1 MYLIAGMVNN
11 YSQFMQTI
19 LWIGFVFAV
28 ILISVTSV
36 LHYKRKKKISLEND
50 ADGEIFDT
58 DYLALSPEQ
67 IVYRPGMPKNIILD
81 HTKLIKD
88 VKNRLGYN
96 TARYAA
102 LKHDYGVL
110 QRKYFSLLNQNGQ
123 AVNKNLLQTNY
134 NMQVL
139 NEQTPVIAGGNAD
152 ESLKQQMIELQKQ
165 HLAEKNELVIQM
177 QQMNSAYQSLEEEN
191 RYLLEQVKSGGAK
204 PGEAIAYTQE
214 EWEEEKKK
222 LKNKITEQE
231 YLKDVLEE
239 KQLHIDFLQSQLE
252 KRVKNYH
259 ELEQDTSEKTDNFL
273 RMHKENNEM
282 AAQFNGLKEIIAER
296 DKQALHLQTVIDEK
310 NREQTDLQ
318 ESLNSKLTHITFL
331 ENAMSELQQQ
341 NAQLYAAAGDNK
353 KTIGELNEK
362 LANEERKSGLFAE
375 KMDNNK
381 TILEKL
387 YKELGSL
394 VNQGVTTESQVIQLQ
409 PDYKGQGDNMAV

>member
-1 MYLIAGMVNN
+1 MYILTGMVNN

-19 LWIGFVFAV
+19 LWISLVFAV
-28 ILISVTSV
+28 ILIVVTSM
-36 LHYKRKKKISLEND
+36 LHYRRKKRHALS
-50 ADGEIFDT
+50 GEPGDDSFDT
-58 DYLALSPEQ
+58 EYLAASPEQ
-67 IVYRPGMPKNIILD
+67 IVYKPGMPKHIVLD

-88 VKNRLGYN
+88 VKHRLGYN
-96 TARYAA
+96 TARYSA

-110 QRKYFSLLNQNGQ
+110 QRKYFSLLNQNGKII
-123 AVNKNLLQTNY
+123 NTNLLQTNT
-134 NMQVL
+134 NMEIL
-139 NEQTPVIAGGNAD
+139 NEQTVNTVWQLD
-152 ESLKQQMIELQKQ
+152 ESLQQQIIALQKQ

-191 RYLLEQVKSGGAK
+191 RYLLEQVKSGPK
-204 PGEAIAYTQE
+204 QNEAVVYTQE

-252 KRVKNYH
+252 KRVKSYH
-259 ELEQDTSEKTDNFL
+259 EVEQDSVEKTDNFV
-273 RMHKENNEM
+273 RMEKENGM
-282 AAQFNGLKEIIAER
+282 MRVQFNELKETITNLE
-296 DKQALHLQTVIDEK
+296 KQTVDLQTVIDEK

-341 NAQLYAAAGDNK
+341 NAQFYAAATDNK
-353 KTIGELNEK
+353 STISEMKEK
-362 LANEERKSGLFAE
+362 LANEDKKMKIFADKLEANKTVLE
-375 KMDNNK
+375 KM
-381 TILEKL
+381 

-394 VNQGVTTESQVIQLQ
+394 VIAESITDSHVIHLQ
-409 PDYKGQGDNMAV
+409 PDYKGEADNNMAV